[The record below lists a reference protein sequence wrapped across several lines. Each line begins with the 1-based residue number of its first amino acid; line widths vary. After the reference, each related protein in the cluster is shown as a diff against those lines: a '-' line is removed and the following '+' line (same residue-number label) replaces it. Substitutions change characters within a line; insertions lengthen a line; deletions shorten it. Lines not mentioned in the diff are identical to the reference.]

1 MKAAAARPQVL
12 IVDDDPA
19 VLEALSAA
27 LTVRGAHVA
36 TAATTAQARRCL
48 TGRRFAMVMT
58 DLRLEAADDG
68 LTVARL
74 ARRRAPQG
82 RVVLFSGTDLAELS
96 EKAAAAGVDEVLA
109 KPILPAVLDRLLN
122 DLLATRQTPIG
133 SLDDATAAML
143 LARYVAGDDAAFTRL
158 ATAYRPMIYA
168 VFLRWF
174 RLTESD
180 ADDLHQEVLLQLVR
194 KAAEVRDVRRW
205 LLATAVNQAKKR
217 IRTLIRQRR
226 LGQRWGEGRELVT
239 APEARDIRELV
250 ERGLERL
257 KTRDRQLLTLIYIE
271 ERSYQETAAI
281 LERPIGSIGPLRGR
295 ALQRLMAVIT
305 ELETPPGSAYRT
317 ARRPPFKQAAAGRG
331 HAVRAA

>member
-1 MKAAAARPQVL
+1 MKGAAARPNVL

-19 VLEALSAA
+19 VLEALSGA
-27 LTVRGAHVA
+27 LSVRGARVA

-82 RVVLFSGTDLAELS
+82 RVVLFSGADLAAVSDE
-96 EKAAAAGVDEVLA
+96 AAAAGVDEVVA
-109 KPILPAVLDRLLN
+109 KPIPPAVLDRLLD
-122 DLLATRQTPIG
+122 DLLATRSAPASG
-133 SLDDATAAML
+133 LDDSAAAAL
-143 LARYVAGDDAAFTRL
+143 LARYVAGDDDAFTRL
-158 ATAYRPMIYA
+158 ATAYRPMMYA

-180 ADDLHQEVLLQLVR
+180 ADDLHQEVLMQLVR

-205 LLATAVNQAKKR
+205 LLGTSVNQARKR

-226 LGQRWGEGRELVT
+226 LAERWGEDRESATV
-239 APEARDIRELV
+239 PQSRDIRELV
-250 ERGLERL
+250 ELGLERL
-257 KTRDRQLLTLIYIE
+257 AARDRRLLSLIYIE

-281 LERPIGSIGPLRGR
+281 LGRPIGSIGPLRGR
-295 ALQRLMAVIT
+295 ALRRLMAVIT
-305 ELETPPGSAYRT
+305 ELETPPDAASCMD
-317 ARRPPFKQAAAGRG
+317 RRPQPRRATEAG
-331 HAVRAA
+331 AVRAA